1 MSRGLLDLKFY
12 EGGLIMKKVMLAM
25 IFIVALSFVSNT
37 ATAVRAFNF
46 DKESVSFIE
55 SVSNNVIKDKR
66 VFFTTDPVIDSRTK
80 TITIYFDAYAGSS
93 AKDIYHFVD
102 KTLKLYCKTELP
114 NNSDVDFF
122 LRKRNISSFNIN
134 MC

>member
-1 MSRGLLDLKFY
+1 
-12 EGGLIMKKVMLAM
+12 MKNVISAM
-25 IFIVALSFVSNT
+25 VVVTLSFFSNT
-37 ATAVRAFNF
+37 ATAARAFNF
-46 DKESVSFIE
+46 NKESVSFIE
-55 SVSNNVIKDKR
+55 SVSNIAIKDKR

-93 AKDIYHFVD
+93 AKDVYYFVD
-102 KTLKLYCKTELP
+102 KALKLYCKSELP
-114 NNSDVDFF
+114 NNSNVDFF